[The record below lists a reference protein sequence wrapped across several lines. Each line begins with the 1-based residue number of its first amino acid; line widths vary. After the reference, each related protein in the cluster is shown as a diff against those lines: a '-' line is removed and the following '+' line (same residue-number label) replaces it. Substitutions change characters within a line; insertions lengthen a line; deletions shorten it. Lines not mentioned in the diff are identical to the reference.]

1 MSHYPY
7 GLVLGRF
14 QPLHI
19 GHMEF
24 LEAARHR
31 CGRLIV
37 GITNP
42 DIRTITFQASD
53 PNRSRQ
59 ESNPF
64 TFFQRFQMIER
75 ALGKAGWQPQQFA
88 ILPADIA
95 QTPALTALLPEPSRT
110 VVLATIYDE
119 WGEEKAQ
126 RMRQEG
132 FSVEILWRR
141 SMAERATSGTEIRG
155 LMARGA
161 PWRHLVPEGV
171 AEMLVAHT
179 VDSPRVFP

>member
-1 MSHYPY
+1 MTSYPY
-7 GLVLGRF
+7 GVVLGRF

-24 LEAARHR
+24 LEAARRR

-42 DIRTITFQASD
+42 DIRAMEFHDAD
-53 PNRSRQ
+53 PKRSR
-59 ESNPF
+59 EDSNPF
-64 TFFQRFQMIER
+64 TFFQRLEMIER
-75 ALGKAGWQPQQFA
+75 ALGRAGWQPGEFS

-95 QTPALTALLPEPSRT
+95 SAKALTALLPEPSRT

-126 RMRQEG
+126 RMTQQG
-132 FSVEILWRR
+132 FNVEVLWRR
-141 SMAERATSGTEIRG
+141 SMAERATSGTEIRS
-155 LMARGA
+155 LMARGE
-161 PWRHLVPEGV
+161 PWRHLVPEGI
-171 AEMLVAHT
+171 AEMLESHGKDA
-179 VDSPRVFP
+179 P